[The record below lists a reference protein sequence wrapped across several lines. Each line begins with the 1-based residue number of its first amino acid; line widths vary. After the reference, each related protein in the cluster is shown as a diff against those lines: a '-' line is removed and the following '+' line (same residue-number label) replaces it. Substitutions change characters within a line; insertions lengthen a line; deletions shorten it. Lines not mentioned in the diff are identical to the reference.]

1 MTQSINM
8 MRTRPP
14 IAMPAIA
21 PMEIFKSFEAALVFD
36 VEGVADDV
44 VEDDDEGVVNDVA
57 EDDDEGV
64 ATCAM
69 RVGA

>member
-1 MTQSINM
+1 MT
-8 MRTRPP
+8 RTRPP

-21 PMEIFKSFEAALVFD
+21 PMEILESFEAVPVFD
-36 VEGVADDV
+36 VEGVVDDV
-44 VEDDDEGVVNDVA
+44 VEDDVVENDVVEDDIV